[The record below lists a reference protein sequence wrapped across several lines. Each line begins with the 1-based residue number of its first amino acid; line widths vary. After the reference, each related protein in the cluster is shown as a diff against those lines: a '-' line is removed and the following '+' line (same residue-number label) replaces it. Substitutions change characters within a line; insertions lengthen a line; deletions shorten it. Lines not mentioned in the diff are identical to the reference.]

1 MNTFS
6 KPIILRNL
14 IPEDLRRYLT
24 MVSHIYLRSNNI
36 EFENMDGAHSCS
48 HHNPWTDGLS
58 VAILQRLRE
67 ETKKNLEPTYGFLRV
82 YNKYSTLSEH
92 TDRESCEYSVTAFID
107 SCGTAEW
114 PIKVNGESYNLKPG
128 EGILY
133 KGIDWKHSRDQFLGD
148 WHAQCFLH
156 YVDMDG
162 PYKDFKYDRR
172 KILGQSPTNIYNI
185 GTQGVI

>member
-82 YNKYSTLSEH
+82 YNKSDEDLFDKIH
-92 TDRESCEYSVTAFID
+92 DVKKKL
-107 SCGTAEW
+107 AE
-114 PIKVNGESYNLKPG
+114 IENQL
-128 EGILY
+128 
-133 KGIDWKHSRDQFLGD
+133 
-148 WHAQCFLH
+148 
-156 YVDMDG
+156 
-162 PYKDFKYDRR
+162 
-172 KILGQSPTNIYNI
+172 
-185 GTQGVI
+185 